1 MRTWRPLRA
10 VFAGM
15 MFRRFGR
22 VVDRIDRVPVRYMGM
37 MAGFFVIPIFVVFC
51 GFTVMFRCLV
61 VVLCSA
67 VMMLY
72 AFVFHFG

>member
-1 MRTWRPLRA
+1 
-10 VFAGM
+10 M
-15 MFRRFGR
+15 MLRRFSR

-37 MAGFFVIPIFVVFC
+37 MAGFFVIAIFMVFR
-51 GFTVMFRCLV
+51 GFTVMFRCV
-61 VVLCSA
+61 VVMLCSA